1 MSAPTFDPNKATP
14 SNYNPNPPITPPK
27 GVAPKPSKVD
37 EKTTTVTG
45 QTLAHT
51 SPSVVR
57 DRKGS
62 TRRSPLPDF
71 SNMTTGLSNSTPP
84 QTPSRAY
91 EFARESARKAQVSAQ
106 KVKDS
111 ANKTLEVVAAEAP
124 DRLQTP
130 SKNSLQIVG
139 GVDEKFVKAREHQR
153 GNSYREA
160 PPAMQS
166 PARTNSTT
174 SSLDELSSSAN
185 TNGDIA
191 KRLDFGSSSL
201 STATSSSS
209 TTTAPKAKQNN
220 RGSLSIK
227 GKAKTML
234 DAVEAL
240 MGLLKNL
247 GSIRSDEEFKFYA
260 TNIMDLTNLYFE
272 SKESL
277 KGARKTT
284 RVGSVG
290 IQGKEF
296 AKRRLNSED
305 KKSAFDISMQNFLMG
320 NLIEFTKSKHW
331 KKFPVKTECSGLK
344 ISSQAKRLLKWVSL
358 EKLTMQ
364 PLENLQELRKAIG
377 NFIQLIRT
385 QITNIKTGIDFNL
398 WDGKTK
404 RTAFEKRE
412 AEKLNIPLELYVL
425 LHNLHQELAAEQPE
439 KEEQKK
445 EFYEV
450 YFSKCIE
457 LLTYYAFCLDH
468 LRENE
473 FKDSSEL
480 NQRAFK
486 RLSQASSK
494 RVLVVEPKPGSSIEI
509 PQTSRRGTI
518 SLKNPALLNYLEP
531 LSQQIE
537 ALANLDLLD
546 IISPKVNQ
554 VDQQMFSIKSKALAI
569 IEALSDEEEKNFE
582 SFLSTSDIAP
592 ICYSKVRNSAEHDA
606 LVKFMESL
614 LPYIKHPF
622 PTRTKKASY
631 NAASLVDWLSLK
643 DLTKSEFVTVHQ
655 YKMIFPYLLDLMDL
669 CIDNIRTN
677 GTSDFDMSHAPAT
690 VISIYKKLYDLIVQ
704 YAEQSDPELKT
715 ADQLTRVKAINGA
728 LEMRL
733 NQLRTS
739 LRDGYIADFEDKL
752 NLIRLEDSEIA
763 KLEGTSTHEFER
775 SAQMGLRTVQIA
787 QVAKLFSEEEV
798 DARHMKIADTLP
810 AKSNEWEAVFGGGA
824 SLSIHGVPQNSK
836 NITPTTIYSTE
847 GKEIEEA
854 SRSEH
859 LKLILDH
866 LLDGIQ
872 VDKTIAEKVK
882 TLAHLFLQTGIK
894 INSEEVLKQLGLNIG
909 ENSKIEE
916 LILTLNS
923 SKEKTITRSFECFV
937 SVLQALILNNE
948 EHAWCEDLIKLLVV
962 LAFVN
967 QQSAFTNYKAIN
979 ALKIGLGSQGSFI
992 STFKQNENGTHSLDN
1007 QQRMIY
1013 EIHFEKGGVRLVAK
1027 AFHNFND
1034 PNGAKIALGVAPLM
1048 YQEHYQLGIDYAL
1061 FTRPQDWKP
1070 NYIGSIIKTTSNKDS
1085 LKPYLRL
1092 KEMVQLIL
1100 AYADIECRIE
1110 EVLK

>member
-1 MSAPTFDPNKATP
+1 MSAPKFDPNKAT
-14 SNYNPNPPITPPK
+14 SSYNPNQPITPPK
-27 GVAPKPSKVD
+27 GVAPKPSKIS
-37 EKTTTVTG
+37 EKTTTVTA

-51 SPSVVR
+51 SPVVVR
-57 DRKGS
+57 GRKGS
-62 TRRSPLPDF
+62 TRSPLPDF

-91 EFARESARKAQVSAQ
+91 EFARESARKAKASAQ
-106 KVKDS
+106 KVKMS
-111 ANKTLEVVAAEAP
+111 ANEALELVAAEAP

-130 SKNSLQIVG
+130 SKISLQITG
-139 GVDEKFVKAREHQR
+139 GVDEKFVKARDHQR

-166 PARTNSTT
+166 PAKINTST
-174 SSLDELSSSAN
+174 SSLDEPSGSN
-185 TNGDIA
+185 TNGEIA
-191 KRLDFGSSSL
+191 KRLDFGISAL

-209 TTTAPKAKQNN
+209 TTTAPKAKPNN

-227 GKAKTML
+227 GKSKTML

-344 ISSQAKRLLKWVSL
+344 ISSQAKRLLKWVPL

-404 RTAFEKRE
+404 RTAFEKKE
-412 AEKLNIPLELYVL
+412 AERLNIPLELYVL

-450 YFSKCIE
+450 YLNKCIE

-494 RVLVVEPKPGSSIEI
+494 RVLVVEEPKPGSSIEI
-509 PQTSRRGTI
+509 PSTSRRGTI
-518 SLKNPALLNYLEP
+518 SLRNPALLNYLEP
-531 LSQQIE
+531 LFQQIE

-546 IISPKVNQ
+546 IVSPKVNQ
-554 VDQQMFSIKSKALAI
+554 VEEQMLSIRSKALAI
-569 IEALSDEEEKNFE
+569 IETLSDQEEKNFE

-631 NAASLVDWLSLK
+631 NAASLADWLSLK
-643 DLTKSEFVTVHQ
+643 DLTKSEYVSVHQ
-655 YKMIFPYLLDLMDL
+655 FKNMSSYLLVVMDEI
-669 CIDNIRTN
+669 IDNIRTK
-677 GTSDFDMSHAPAT
+677 GMSAFDLSLVPPA
-690 VISIYKKLYDLIVQ
+690 VVSIYNKLYALIVQ
-704 YAEQSDPELKT
+704 YAEQSNPDLKT
-715 ADQLTRVKAINGA
+715 ADGPTRAKAINIA

-739 LRDGYIADFEDKL
+739 LRDGYMTDFDDKL
-752 NLIRLEDSEIA
+752 DLVRLDDNEIKRLE
-763 KLEGTSTHEFER
+763 GCSTHEFER
-775 SAQMGLRTVQIA
+775 AGQLGFRTVQIA
-787 QVAKLFSEEEV
+787 QVAKLYSQEELV
-798 DARHMKIADTLP
+798 VKNMKIIDTLP
-810 AKSNEWEAVFGGGA
+810 VKSNEWDAIFDGTA
-824 SLSIHGVPQNSK
+824 SLSLHGIPEGSIDSETLYTSDGKKIKEADRAEHIKVFLKRLLNGLLIDK
-836 NITPTTIYSTE
+836 KALENIE
-847 GKEIEEA
+847 
-854 SRSEH
+854 
-859 LKLILDH
+859 KLAD
-866 LLDGIQ
+866 
-872 VDKTIAEKVK
+872 
-882 TLAHLFLQTGIK
+882 LFLQTK
-894 INSEEVLKQLGLNIG
+894 SKVDEETVLTLLG
-909 ENSKIEE
+909 SKKGDHPQVES
-916 LILTLNS
+916 LISLLNS
-923 SKEKTITRSFECFV
+923 SKEKSITRCFECFA
-937 SVLQALILNNE
+937 SVLQAIIMSND
-948 EHAWCEDLIKLLVV
+948 EHAWCEDIIKLLVV
-962 LAFVN
+962 LAFLN
-967 QQSAFTNYKAIN
+967 QQSAFANYKAIN
-979 ALKIGLGSQGSFI
+979 ALKMKLFSPESFV
-992 STFKQNENGTHSLDN
+992 STFKQNASGAHSLDN

-1013 EIHFEKGGVRLVAK
+1013 EIYLEKGEVRLVAK
-1027 AFHNFND
+1027 AFLNFAN
-1034 PNGAKIALGVAPLM
+1034 PNLDAPKIATGVAPLM
-1048 YQEHYQLGIDYAL
+1048 YKEHYQLKIDLAL
-1061 FTRPQDWKP
+1061 FTSPEEWRPD
-1070 NYIGSIIKTTSNKDS
+1070 YIGTIIRTTSDKES
-1085 LKPYLRL
+1085 LKPYFKL
-1092 KEMVQLIL
+1092 KEQDRKSV
-1100 AYADIECRIE
+1100 
-1110 EVLK
+1110 V